1 MSYNWKKHVRHSSK
15 KNSNKKD
22 VANYIS
28 TKRVMLTQ
36 LDNHHLRQQNAAL
49 LELIDN
55 VERKLRE

>member
-28 TKRVMLTQ
+28 NKRVILTQ
-36 LDNHHLRQQNAAL
+36 LDNHHLRQQKAAL
-49 LELIDN
+49 LELIDS

>member
-1 MSYNWKKHVRHSSK
+1 MSYNWKKHVKHSSK
-15 KNSNKKD
+15 KNVNKKD

-28 TKRVMLTQ
+28 NKRVILTQ

-49 LELIDN
+49 LELIDS